1 MELTE
6 AILAPYKGGQAEIQN
21 EDEGYLCRGEID
33 DISVGGDNLIIR
45 FAWCARGEGF
55 PPLPERWVNEADMS
69 GYVASLRMYMVS
81 DIGDGRIM
89 LQSPIVGERT
99 VLFPPDGSKLDPS
112 KVEGLEIATVRTTN
126 GASDVPSSD

>member
-6 AILAPYKGGQAEIQN
+6 IILALYKGGQAEIQN

-33 DISVGGDNLIIR
+33 DISVGGGNLTIR

-55 PPLPERWVNEADMS
+55 PSLPRRWVNEADMS

-81 DIGDGRIM
+81 DIGNGRIM
-89 LQSPIVGERT
+89 LQSPVLGERT

-112 KVEGLEIATVRTTN
+112 KVEGLEIATVHTTN